1 LGKKRFFRIGLIV
14 LAAIGL
20 NSGCSSG
27 EKALLIYAGA
37 GMKDP
42 MNEIAK
48 GFKNEY
54 GVKVTYIYG
63 GSGVLFSQLNTQ
75 RLGDVFLPG
84 SELHMEIASQK
95 GYLDSY
101 RPVVKHIPIIMVAP
115 GNPKDI
121 HSLGDLTKEGVR
133 VSLGRENACAICKL
147 TPLILKKADIY
158 AGVVANA
165 VTESRTTVS
174 EICLDVTTGQA
185 DAAVVWRSSAYK
197 YGKQGKAE
205 TIDIAEKYNIIET
218 IPIGILKFTRDR
230 DNAERFTDYAIS
242 RKDVWTKWGY
252 ELVD

>member
-1 LGKKRFFRIGLIV
+1 MIV

-20 NSGCSSG
+20 SSGCSGG
-27 EKALLIYAGA
+27 ENALLIYVGA

-63 GSGVLFSQLNTQ
+63 GSGVLFSQINTQ

-84 SELHMEIASQK
+84 SELHMEIAQQN

-101 RPVVKHIPIIMVAP
+101 KALVKHTPVIMVAP

-133 VSLGRENACAICKL
+133 VSLGR
-147 TPLILKKADIY
+147 
-158 AGVVANA
+158 ANA
-165 VTESRTTVS
+165 
-174 EICLDVTTGQA
+174 
-185 DAAVVWRSSAYK
+185 
-197 YGKQGKAE
+197 
-205 TIDIAEKYNIIET
+205 
-218 IPIGILKFTRDR
+218 
-230 DNAERFTDYAIS
+230 
-242 RKDVWTKWGY
+242 
-252 ELVD
+252 